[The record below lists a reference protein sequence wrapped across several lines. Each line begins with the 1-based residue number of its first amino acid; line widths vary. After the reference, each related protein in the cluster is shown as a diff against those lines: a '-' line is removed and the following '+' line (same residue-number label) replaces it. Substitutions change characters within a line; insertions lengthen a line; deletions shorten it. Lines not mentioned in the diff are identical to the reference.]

1 MSDSKYTFQTDPSC
15 GTYDDW
21 VKKNGDELIE
31 TIYRS
36 MHEAMQNTCNSP
48 VSCNETCASSEVVS
62 EAQDTSTHDV

>member
-36 MHEAMQNTCNSP
+36 MHEAMQVSLQLTCELQRNLRLIR
-48 VSCNETCASSEVVS
+48 SS
-62 EAQDTSTHDV
+62 